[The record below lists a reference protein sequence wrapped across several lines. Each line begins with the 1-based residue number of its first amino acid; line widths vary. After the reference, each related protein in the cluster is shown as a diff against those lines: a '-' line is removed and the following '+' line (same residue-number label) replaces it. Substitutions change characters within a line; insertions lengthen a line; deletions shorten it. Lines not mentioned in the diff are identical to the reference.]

1 MTVIRE
7 KRALVTGATGGIG
20 SALARALAAAGA
32 DLLLADRAG
41 TPLESLALELREGG
55 ADVATIPGDLTQP
68 EDLEQLVQASQ
79 GGARPVSLLINNA
92 GIVYRGALRQMPA
105 EDMEQLLALN
115 LLAPIRLTQRLL
127 PSLIDRGD
135 AHVVY
140 MCSIAGLFGAKRLGM
155 YSASKF
161 GLVGYSEALR
171 TEVRGKLGVT
181 AICPGLI
188 DTPMLRMAAPEESK
202 RIGALARL
210 LAVGKPETV
219 ARVTLAAIERNRKIA
234 LVTPLARAM
243 WWAKRA
249 LPSLV
254 P

>member
-1 MTVIRE
+1 VTSIRE

-20 SALARALAAAGA
+20 SALAHALAAAGA
-32 DLLLADRAG
+32 DLLLADRAD
-41 TPLESLALELREGG
+41 TPLEPLATELRKRGV
-55 ADVATIPGDLTQP
+55 DVATITGDLTLP
-68 EDLEQLVQASQ
+68 EDLERLAQSSE

-92 GIVYRGALRQMPA
+92 GVVYRGALREMPTV
-105 EDMEQLLALN
+105 DMEQLLALN

-127 PSLIDRGD
+127 PSLLDRGD
-135 AHVVY
+135 AHVVN
-140 MCSIAGLFGAKRLGM
+140 MCSMAGLFAAKRLGI

-181 AICPGLI
+181 AICPGFI
-188 DTPMLRMAAPEESK
+188 DTPMLRTAAPEESK
-202 RIGALARL
+202 RIGALTRL

-234 LVTPLARAM
+234 LVTPLARAL